1 MLKKIGLGVLVLF
14 GIAQFF
20 NPTKNQSDVVPASDF
35 ILTEKPSEE
44 IANIL
49 KESCY
54 DCHSNNT
61 RYPWYD
67 RITPVNFWV
76 EDHVQHGKGH
86 LNFSFWQTL
95 SAKKKEHKLEECIEM
110 VEDRSMPLSSYTL
123 MHGDAKL
130 SDEQIKTLNDWLQM
144 VRLKY
149 SKDQAM

>member
-35 ILTEKPSEE
+35 ILTEKPSAE
-44 IANIL
+44 IAAIL

-76 EDHVQHGKGH
+76 EDHVKHGKGH

-123 MHGDAKL
+123 MHGDAEL
-130 SDEQIKTLNDWLQM
+130 SEEQIKTLNDWLQV